1 MKMLNTVAP
10 SKTPRWD
17 MMTEVK
23 KMQITLDRMY
33 TELDPIATRAETD
46 AIKVSIANLNYL
58 LMKLNNARTPVA
70 GGLEAVV

>member
-1 MKMLNTVAP
+1 LNTVAP

-33 TELDPIATRAETD
+33 DELNPIASRSEND
-46 AIKVSIANLNYL
+46 AIKGAIANLNYL
-58 LMKLNNARTPVA
+58 LMQLNNKRTA
-70 GGLEAVV
+70 ELEAA

>member
-1 MKMLNTVAP
+1 MKMLNKVEV

-33 TELDPIATRAETD
+33 DDLNPIATRAEND
-46 AIKVSIANLNYL
+46 AIKGAIANLNYL
-58 LMKLNNARTPVA
+58 LMQLNNKRTGELDV
-70 GGLEAVV
+70 

>member
-33 TELDPIATRAETD
+33 DELNPIASRAEND
-46 AIKVSIANLNYL
+46 AIKGAIANLNYL
-58 LMKLNNARTPVA
+58 LMQLNNKRTA
-70 GGLEAVV
+70 EAA

>member
-1 MKMLNTVAP
+1 MKMLNIVEE

-33 TELDPIATRAETD
+33 DDLNPIATRAEND
-46 AIKVSIANLNYL
+46 AIKGAIANLNYL
-58 LMKLNNARTPVA
+58 LMQLNNKRTGELDV
-70 GGLEAVV
+70 